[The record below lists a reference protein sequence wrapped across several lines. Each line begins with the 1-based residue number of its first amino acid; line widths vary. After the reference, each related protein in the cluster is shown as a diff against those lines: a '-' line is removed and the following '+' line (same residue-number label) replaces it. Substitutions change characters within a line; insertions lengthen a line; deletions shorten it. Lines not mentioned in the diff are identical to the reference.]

1 MILGGFCLKN
11 VLHVPDFKFNMLSA
25 SKLTKDLNYFVSFYP
40 DPCVVQDIQMGKWLG
55 LVER

>member
-40 DPCVVQDIQMGKWLG
+40 DPCVVQDIQMGK
-55 LVER
+55 